1 MSGQVFPR
9 FFIFLKFYH
18 YGHVFYGV
26 FVGIRV
32 VIVVEGGGPFR
43 EVFVMVRCFPRFSV
57 FLLLSYRIFQ
67 HISKFVSTWGLCTG
81 FIFLS
86 AGLKGISLL
95 FFAFSCDYV
104 QGGNYVPVFVGI

>member
-32 VIVVEGGGPFR
+32 AIVVEGGGPFR
-43 EVFVMVRCFPRFSV
+43 EVFVWYGVFRV
-57 FLLLSYRIFQ
+57 FLFFFCYLIVYFS
-67 HISKFVSTWGLCTG
+67 ISRSFCLPGVCVQAS
-81 FIFLS
+81 S
-86 AGLKGISLL
+86 
-95 FFAFSCDYV
+95 SCP
-104 QGGNYVPVFVGI
+104 PV

>member
-1 MSGQVFPR
+1 
-9 FFIFLKFYH
+9 
-18 YGHVFYGV
+18 
-26 FVGIRV
+26 
-32 VIVVEGGGPFR
+32 
-43 EVFVMVRCFPRFSV
+43 MVRCFSRFSV

-67 HISKFVSTWGLCTG
+67 HISKFVSTWGLCTD